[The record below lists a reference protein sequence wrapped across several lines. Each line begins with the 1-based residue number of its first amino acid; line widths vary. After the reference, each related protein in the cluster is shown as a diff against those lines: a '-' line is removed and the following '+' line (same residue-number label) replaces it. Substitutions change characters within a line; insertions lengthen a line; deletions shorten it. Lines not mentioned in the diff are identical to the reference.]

1 MKKTVLTAA
10 FAALALSAAQAVNI
24 SWQQDSVTGNQTIG
38 SFGDNTVFAL
48 TATLTVPGQE
58 GDGKDLFRFGAGT
71 GASTNYIKVAKNLDG
86 NQSGILKFWA
96 KGASGDQDSRETTA
110 TVGPNNAYSIS
121 MVVDQRNS
129 TSKVTLYVGGNM
141 VGELTLPH
149 HHPCPQQRHA
159 YQRLHLHRGRGR
171 GHLRPRAALLRGW
184 ARGARADG
192 AGAARAGRGRRG
204 APPPRGVSGTLSE
217 TRPPASAGGLVLTGA
232 QLRGKAASKAA
243 RRRPGATW
251 V

>member
-24 SWQQDSVTGNQTIG
+24 SWQQDTVTGNQTIG
-38 SFGDNTVFAL
+38 SFGDGSVFAL

-71 GASTNYIKVAKNLDG
+71 GDSTNYIKVAKNLDG

-129 TSKVTLYVGGNM
+129 TSKVTLYVGGKM
-141 VGELTLPH
+141 VGELTLTQDLGSPITTLVH
-149 HHPCPQQRHA
+149 NNGTLTNASIYTAGAGEDIYDLAQRSSVD
-159 YQRLHLHRGRGR
+159 
-171 GHLRPRAALLRGW
+171 GHVVPEPTALALLALGVAGVALRRRAA
-184 ARGARADG
+184 
-192 AGAARAGRGRRG
+192 
-204 APPPRGVSGTLSE
+204 
-217 TRPPASAGGLVLTGA
+217 
-232 QLRGKAASKAA
+232 
-243 RRRPGATW
+243 
-251 V
+251 

>member
-38 SFGDNTVFAL
+38 SFGDGSVFAL

-71 GASTNYIKVAKNLDG
+71 GASANYIKVAKNVV
-86 NQSGILKFWA
+86 NQSGTLKFWA
-96 KGASGDQDSRETTA
+96 KGASGGEDELATSA
-110 TVGPNNAYSIS
+110 TVGPNNKYFIS

-141 VGELTLPH
+141 VGELTLTQDLGSPITTLVH
-149 HHPCPQQRHA
+149 NNGTLTNA
-159 YQRLHLHRGRGR
+159 SIYTAGAGEDIYDLAGRSSKD
-171 GHLRPRAALLRGW
+171 GHVVPEPTALALLALGVAGVALRRRAA
-184 ARGARADG
+184 
-192 AGAARAGRGRRG
+192 
-204 APPPRGVSGTLSE
+204 
-217 TRPPASAGGLVLTGA
+217 
-232 QLRGKAASKAA
+232 
-243 RRRPGATW
+243 
-251 V
+251 